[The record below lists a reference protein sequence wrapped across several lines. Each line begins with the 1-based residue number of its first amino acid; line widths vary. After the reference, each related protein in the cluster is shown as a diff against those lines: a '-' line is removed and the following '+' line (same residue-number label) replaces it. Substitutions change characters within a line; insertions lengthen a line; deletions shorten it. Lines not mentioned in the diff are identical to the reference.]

1 MAHPMPE
8 PCDLDTDCEFNKDFN
23 PHNEWDAILEKA
35 RQAGLPTDV
44 SSVPK
49 ATLIP
54 IGVEMFKDVA
64 AKMDSFFTEADK
76 N

>member
-8 PCDLDTDCEFNKDFN
+8 PCDLDTDCAWNKEFN
-23 PHNEWDAILEKA
+23 PYNEWDAILEKA
-35 RQAGLPTDV
+35 KQAGLTDV

-64 AKMDSFFTEADK
+64 AKIDGFFTETDK